1 MKTSIILTGFM
12 LLYFG
17 LFSQTIVS
25 TAPANKNVLLE
36 EYTGINCQFCPDGH
50 RIANQIME
58 ANPNRVFGI
67 NIHQGSYATPG
78 SGQPDFR
85 TAFGDALAGQTALTG
100 YPCGTISRHAFTS
113 PAPMTSGG
121 TAQSRSNWVNCTNQ
135 ILAQASPVNVAID
148 ASLNEATRE
157 LSILVEVY
165 YTSNGSPSTN
175 SLNIAVLQDYVL
187 GPQVG
192 SSYNPDY
199 IFGTQYYHM
208 HMLRTL
214 LFGQWGVTIPTT
226 TAGTF
231 YDTAFVYTIP
241 ASYGAITAEL
251 YNLKLIAFVSQ
262 GHQEVLTADEYKI
275 LAPLDAG
282 VSDIINV
289 PAVMCSG
296 SFTPSVTLTNN
307 GSTTITTADIN
318 YYIDSETPTTQ
329 VWNGSLASGAST
341 VVVLPSITPS
351 TGGAHVF
358 NVAVSDPNG
367 STDYLSLNDAT
378 KTSFVAFLTNITAPV
393 QQAFASATFPPTDW
407 ASLDATGD
415 GKNWARGSAG
425 HSAAGSAFINFYNI
439 GSGSYDDMILS
450 PADFS
455 TMTNASM
462 TFYVAYRQY
471 GTENDKLQVDVSTNC
486 GSTWTTEWT
495 KQGTALTTG
504 VDVTSNWTSP
514 TASEWRQELVDLSD
528 YDGMSDVM
536 IRFRSTSAY
545 GNNLFFDDV
554 NIDEALSIEQTSE
567 NASISVY
574 PNPAND
580 QAFVEINAI
589 NGGEASVAVYD
600 ATGRLVVSELS
611 SINGGMNLIT
621 LNTSELNA
629 GVYSVSVTIGEQIT
643 TIRLM
648 ITK

>member
-12 LLYFG
+12 LLSFG

-25 TAPANKNVLLE
+25 TTPANKNVLLE
-36 EYTGINCQFCPDGH
+36 EYTGINCPNCPDGH
-50 RIANQIME
+50 RIANEIME
-58 ANPNRVFGI
+58 ANPGRVFGI
-67 NIHQGSYATPG
+67 NIHQGSYATPS

-85 TAFGDALAGQTALTG
+85 TAYGDALAGQTALTG
-100 YPCGTISRHAFTS
+100 YPCGTINRHAFTS

-135 ILAQASPVNVAID
+135 IMAQASPVNVAID

-165 YTSNGSPSTN
+165 YTSAGSPSTN

-187 GPQVG
+187 GPQSG

-214 LFGQWGVTIPTT
+214 LFGQWGVTIPST

-241 ASYGAITAEL
+241 ASYGAITAEM
-251 YNLKLIAFVSQ
+251 YNLKFVAFVSQ
-262 GHQEVLTADEYKI
+262 GHQEVLTADEFKI
-275 LAPLDAG
+275 LYPLDAA
-282 VSDIINV
+282 VSEIIDV
-289 PAVMCSG
+289 PAVMCAG

-307 GSTTITTADIN
+307 GATTITTANIN

-329 VWNGSLASGAST
+329 VWNGTLASGAST
-341 VVVLPSITPS
+341 VVALPSITPA
-351 TGGAHVF
+351 TGGSHIF
-358 NVAVSDPNG
+358 NVDVSDPNG
-367 STDYLSLNDAT
+367 ATDNFSINDAT
-378 KTSFVAFLTNITAPV
+378 ETSFVAFLTNITAPV
-393 QQAFASATFPPTDW
+393 QQAFTSSTFPPTDW
-407 ASLDATGD
+407 ASLDASGD
-415 GKNWARGSAG
+415 GLNWSRGTAG

-439 GSGSYDDMILS
+439 GAGAYDDMILS

-455 TMTNASM
+455 TMTNASL

-486 GSTWTTEWT
+486 GTSWTTEWT

-504 VDVTSNWTSP
+504 ADVTSNWTAPS
-514 TASEWRQELVDLSD
+514 AAEWRQELVDLSD
-528 YDGMSDVM
+528 YDGLSDVM
-536 IRFRSTSAY
+536 IRFRATSAY

-554 NIDEALSIEQTSE
+554 NIDEALSINQTSD
-567 NASISVY
+567 NASVDVY

-580 QAFVEINAI
+580 QAVVEINAI
-589 NGGEASVAVYD
+589 NAGYASVTLYD
-600 ATGRLVVSELS
+600 ATGRLVISENTT
-611 SINGGMNLIT
+611 INSGHNLMT
-621 LNTSELNA
+621 LNTSNLNA
-629 GVYSVSVTIGEQIT
+629 GVYSVTVTIDEQIT
-643 TIRLM
+643 TIRLL